1 MYINYLH
8 RGGVVGILIK
18 FSAKKKKRLERG
30 EGSGKTATP
39 FSQTQIHRLMLS
51 HPAEGC
57 TEMSNYLH
65 INSQRNTRSLCAV
78 HPAWVAATL
87 PPKSIMLQFHK
98 ESPDEHL
105 TAECKCRN
113 IFATNRI

>member
-18 FSAKKKKRLERG
+18 FSAKKKKRLEMG

-65 INSQRNTRSLCAV
+65 THNGTRGPSVLYTQ
-78 HPAWVAATL
+78 PG
-87 PPKSIMLQFHK
+87 
-98 ESPDEHL
+98 
-105 TAECKCRN
+105 
-113 IFATNRI
+113 